1 MFHQDIR
8 CFGLFWLHKINS
20 NKRIVI
26 IGPFLLISLILLIRD
41 INDNIIDSEQIFL
54 PNLEEIAKE
63 PIIKWPNSS
72 NVLENLGKINS
83 EYQEKFYVIL
93 KTSCNP
99 KKLTNV
105 DCLND
110 LNSLEKEIGGKKSS
124 LKQYHPSLECANK
137 SKLLFHSFWSIS
149 SGLYS
154 RRASEFSM
162 RVLKLNVMS
171 FLTTQ
176 NLHCSKFILWTLD
189 SFPDKYREE
198 IYTMFEKYI
207 TNDTI
212 GIQIFNVEALCR
224 LSLWSQNGE
233 FQKSGVCLNKD
244 SPWFAVKSKVS
255 LSDLGIYIN
264 IIYFAS

>member
-1 MFHQDIR
+1 MFQKDLKMIYSFR
-8 CFGLFWLHKINS
+8 LQKINS
-20 NKRIVI
+20 NRRITI
-26 IGPFLLISLILLIRD
+26 IGICLMITLLILILDNRKDISLIY
-41 INDNIIDSEQIFL
+41 L
-54 PNLEEIAKE
+54 PPGLESISKE
-63 PIIKWPNSS
+63 PNIKWSNSS
-72 NVLENLGKINS
+72 NVVEHLREINKDYGK
-83 EYQEKFYVIL
+83 QLDKLL

-99 KKLTNV
+99 KKLTNA

-110 LNSLEKEIGGKKSS
+110 LNRLEKEISDKKSS

-171 FLTTQ
+171 FLATQ
-176 NLHCSKFILWTLD
+176 NLHCSKLILWSLD

-198 IYTMFEKYI
+198 IYTMFEKYF
-207 TNDTI
+207 TSDAI

-233 FQKSGVCLNKD
+233 FKKSGICTKNT
-244 SPWFAVKSKVS
+244 SPWFAFNSKVAF
-255 LSDLGIYIN
+255 SDLGIVIDLC
-264 IIYFAS
+264 

>member
-1 MFHQDIR
+1 MIYSLRLQ
-8 CFGLFWLHKINS
+8 KINS
-20 NKRIVI
+20 NRRITI
-26 IGPFLLISLILLIRD
+26 IGICLLITLLILILDNSKEISLIY
-41 INDNIIDSEQIFL
+41 L
-54 PNLEEIAKE
+54 PPGLESIAKE
-63 PIIKWPNSS
+63 PNIKWPNSS
-72 NVLENLGKINS
+72 NEVEHLREIN
-83 EYQEKFYVIL
+83 KDYVKQLDKLL

-99 KKLTNV
+99 KKLTNT

-110 LNSLEKEIGGKKSS
+110 LNRLEKEINGKKSS

-171 FLTTQ
+171 FLATQ
-176 NLHCSKFILWTLD
+176 NLDCSKLILWTLD

-198 IYTMFEKYI
+198 IYTMFGKYF
-207 TNDTI
+207 TSDTI

-233 FQKSGVCLNKD
+233 FQKSGICLNKD
-244 SPWFAVKSKVS
+244 SPWFAVKSKVAF
-255 LSDLGIYIN
+255 SDLGIFIDLC
-264 IIYFAS
+264 